1 MSLWDTISQGR
12 PTLGSSNV
20 NVMNTLG
27 QLRGGGSYDPGWA
40 SFIGSQQSGDG
51 TQYSARGDPRLDP
64 NGGITIDGQSYVQVG
79 DLDPTSSGTA
89 RFHNLDPGQFQYDP
103 VFGILTPQ
111 SNMNVQNSWLD
122 NAMPYIVAAG
132 LGGPA
137 LGAAMGGAGAAEAAV
152 PGLTAADLAPLPAVT
167 GEATLP
173 FAATPDIIAPG
184 AGVGAGAAGA
194 GGAGAGTGA
203 ATTAAAAAPT
213 VDIPGVVS
221 QIPDLT
227 STLPTMA
234 ATPEI
239 AGGAVPLIPDASGS
253 LPAMLDNPVASA
265 GALPFTSVADGGAF
279 DMGGS
284 SAFGGS
290 TPIVGTESTG
300 AFDVGGSTGFGGSTP
315 IDAGSSDWFDRMLGK
330 INPMSAA
337 SLGINLASAAAQRR
351 NRSGIPGKLGDIAK
365 PFQEQGQ
372 ALLDQYKSGKLNPA
386 DEFNINKW
394 VSDQTARVRDF
405 YGRAGMGDS
414 SAALNAVAQ
423 VEAQGQ
429 AMRDKSLSSLL
440 TEGLSIMQIAIGPL
454 TTAVQAEASNDA
466 ALSASVGSALSSF
479 AMMQALSMGRAA

>member
-1 MSLWDTISQGR
+1 M
-12 PTLGSSNV
+12 
-20 NVMNTLG
+20 
-27 QLRGGGSYDPGWA
+27 
-40 SFIGSQQSGDG
+40 
-51 TQYSARGDPRLDP
+51 
-64 NGGITIDGQSYVQVG
+64 
-79 DLDPTSSGTA
+79 
-89 RFHNLDPGQFQYDP
+89 
-103 VFGILTPQ
+103 
-111 SNMNVQNSWLD
+111 
-122 NAMPYIVAAG
+122 
-132 LGGPA
+132 
-137 LGAAMGGAGAAEAAV
+137 
-152 PGLTAADLAPLPAVT
+152 T